1 MLCASDL
8 LLIEDTVWRIF
19 VSQAQHVLGTVHCW
33 KAKPIH
39 VSAASEVGMDASLAL
54 HCPSRARYGAVGD
67 RAVVGLRSIV
77 WPLAWLCHSLSSAQV
92 SQHDPRFFRK
102 IETVSVAE
110 GAELYNFLLL

>member
-54 HCPSRARYGAVGD
+54 HCPSRARYGAVGGQGGCRFAVD
-67 RAVVGLRSIV
+67 RMPWRGCVIRYQVLRS
-77 WPLAWLCHSLSSAQV
+77 V
-92 SQHDPRFFRK
+92 SMIH
-102 IETVSVAE
+102 A
-110 GAELYNFLLL
+110 FLGR